1 MELINCVTLL
11 VKKKKK
17 RALYYYNIISKYSFF
32 LSILNYFFNYMFS
45 FCRKLFLFFLR
56 EFCTYKMFLKKI
68 RDLFGKYFLKQ
79 F

>member
-11 VKKKKK
+11 VKKK
-17 RALYYYNIISKYSFF
+17 RALYNYNIISKYSYFF
-32 LSILNYFFNYMFS
+32 MSILNYFFNYMFS